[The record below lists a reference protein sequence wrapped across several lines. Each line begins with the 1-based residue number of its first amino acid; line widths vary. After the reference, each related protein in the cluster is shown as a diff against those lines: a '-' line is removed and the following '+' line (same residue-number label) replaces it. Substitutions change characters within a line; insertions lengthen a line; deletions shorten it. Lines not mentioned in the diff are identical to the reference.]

1 MKRTREELKKKL
13 LNEADEVIDELLDWH
28 EGAAEPTLTE
38 IEDIVLKLRKRLSE
52 RMTETLVKDQETAYP
67 APKQVCPKCGK
78 RMRYKGLKP
87 VTVVCRTGEMKVRR
101 PYYYCEPCEEGFFP
115 PGPTT
120 ESAGQALE

>member
-13 LNEADEVIDELLDWH
+13 LNEADEVIEELLDWH
-28 EGAAEPTLTE
+28 EGTAEPTLTE
-38 IEDIVLKLRKRLSE
+38 IEDIVLKLRKRLSA
-52 RMTETLVKDQETAYP
+52 RITETLVEDQETAQP
-67 APKQVCPKCGK
+67 ASKQVCPQCGQ

-87 VTVVCRTGEMKVRR
+87 VTVVCRTGEMTVCR
-101 PYYYCEPCEEGFFP
+101 PYYYCEPCGEGFSP